1 MPSVDQFESVFKSAS
16 KAPFHYD
23 PRSFARILVVTD
35 TDAAH
40 GQIVGERVRRFLG
53 TVDDRTEW
61 LIAPAADSETVDAL
75 LALVERQRPD
85 LLVTYRN
92 LHSAAWQWPHSL
104 GRHLDVLT
112 QTVHCPVMV
121 IPHPNDQAV
130 FAASMNHARV
140 VMAATDHL
148 AGDGRL
154 VNCAVRLT
162 EPGGKL
168 VLVHIE
174 DDTTFE
180 RYMGVISKIPSIDTD
195 NARETILAQLLKE
208 PHDYVRACR
217 EELARQEVDVSV
229 EEVVSTGHRLS
240 EYKQLIDR
248 HAVELLVMHTR
259 DEDQSGSTVRP
270 AKSEPIR
277 TPVAI
282 SANATQPA
290 APYRSSPTSRLWTS
304 VPDRQNGDR
313 ALERRSGSHAR

>member
-1 MPSVDQFESVFKSAS
+1 MPSVDQFESAFKSAS
-16 KAPFHYD
+16 KASFRYE
-23 PRSFARILVVTD
+23 PRTYSRVLVITD
-35 TDAAH
+35 GDAAR

-53 TVDDRTEW
+53 TVDGGTEW
-61 LIAPAADSETVDAL
+61 LIVPGADSETVDAL
-75 LALVERQRPD
+75 LTLVERQRPD

-130 FAASMNHARV
+130 FAASLNHARV

-154 VNCAVRLT
+154 VNCAVSLT

-174 DDTTFE
+174 DDATFE
-180 RYMGVISKIPSIDTD
+180 RYMGVISRIPSIDTD
-195 NARETILAQLLKE
+195 NARERILAQLLKE

-217 EELARQEVDVSV
+217 EELTRQGVDVSV

-240 EYKQLIDR
+240 EYKQLIDS
-248 HAVELLVMHTR
+248 HAAELLVMHTR
-259 DEDQSGSTVRP
+259 DEDQSAMHGLAYPLAVELRHIP
-270 AKSEPIR
+270 LLL
-277 TPVAI
+277 V
-282 SANATQPA
+282 
-290 APYRSSPTSRLWTS
+290 
-304 VPDRQNGDR
+304 
-313 ALERRSGSHAR
+313 

>member
-1 MPSVDQFESVFKSAS
+1 MPSVDQYESVFKSAS

-61 LIAPAADSETVDAL
+61 LIAPAADSETVDEL

-121 IPHPNDQAV
+121 IPHPNDEAV
-130 FAASMNHARV
+130 FAASMSHARV

-148 AGDGRL
+148 AGDGSL
-154 VNCAVRLT
+154 VNCAISLT

-174 DDTTFE
+174 DDATFE
-180 RYMGVISKIPSIDTD
+180 RYMGVISKVPSIDTD

-217 EELARQEVDVSV
+217 EELARQGGDVSV
-229 EEVVSTGHRLS
+229 EEVVSTGHRLN
-240 EYKQLIDR
+240 EYKQLIAR

-259 DEDQSGSTVRP
+259 DEDQLAMHGLAYPLAVELRHIP
-270 AKSEPIR
+270 LLL
-277 TPVAI
+277 V
-282 SANATQPA
+282 
-290 APYRSSPTSRLWTS
+290 
-304 VPDRQNGDR
+304 
-313 ALERRSGSHAR
+313 

>member
-1 MPSVDQFESVFKSAS
+1 LPSVDQFESVFKSAS
-16 KAPFHYD
+16 KAPFHYE
-23 PRSFARILVVTD
+23 RRTFARVLVVTD

-40 GQIVGERVRRFLG
+40 GRSIGERVRRFLG
-53 TVDDRTEW
+53 SVDGRAQWMT
-61 LIAPAADSETVDAL
+61 APAEDSETVEAL

-112 QTVHCPVMV
+112 QTAHCPVLV
-121 IPHPNDQAV
+121 IPHPNDEAV
-130 FAASMNHARV
+130 FAASMDHTRI

-154 VNCAVRLT
+154 VNYAVSLT

-174 DDTTFE
+174 DDATFE
-180 RYMGVISKIPSIDTD
+180 RYMEVISKIPTIDTD

-208 PHDYVRACR
+208 PRDYVRACR
-217 EELARQEVDVSV
+217 EELARQAVDVSV
-229 EEVVSTGHRLS
+229 EKVVSTGHRLS
-240 EYKQLIDR
+240 EYKQLIDH

-259 DEDQSGSTVRP
+259 DQDQLAMHGLAYPLAVELRHIP
-270 AKSEPIR
+270 LLL
-277 TPVAI
+277 V
-282 SANATQPA
+282 
-290 APYRSSPTSRLWTS
+290 
-304 VPDRQNGDR
+304 
-313 ALERRSGSHAR
+313 

>member
-1 MPSVDQFESVFKSAS
+1 MPNVDQFESVFKSAS
-16 KAPFHYD
+16 KAPFHYE
-23 PRSFARILVVTD
+23 PRTFAKVLVVSD

-40 GQIVGERVRRFLG
+40 GPTIGERVRRFLG
-53 TVDDRTEW
+53 TLDERTQW
-61 LIAPAADSETVDAL
+61 LSAPAGNSETVEAL
-75 LALVERQRPD
+75 LALVEQQRPD

-112 QTVHCPVMV
+112 QTAHCPVMV

-130 FAASMNHARV
+130 FATAMNHTRV

-154 VNCAVRLT
+154 VNCAVSLT

-174 DDTTFE
+174 DDATFE
-180 RYMGVISKIPSIDTD
+180 RYMEVISKIPSIDTD

-208 PHDYVRACR
+208 PRDYARACR
-217 EELARQEVDVSV
+217 EELARQGVDVSV
-229 EEVVSTGHRLS
+229 EEVVSTGHRLG
-240 EYKQLIDR
+240 EYKQLIAS

-259 DEDQSGSTVRP
+259 DEDQLAMHGLAYPLAVELRHIP
-270 AKSEPIR
+270 LLL
-277 TPVAI
+277 V
-282 SANATQPA
+282 
-290 APYRSSPTSRLWTS
+290 
-304 VPDRQNGDR
+304 
-313 ALERRSGSHAR
+313 

>member
-1 MPSVDQFESVFKSAS
+1 LPSVDQFESVFKSAS
-16 KAPFHYD
+16 KAPFHYE
-23 PRSFARILVVTD
+23 PRSFSRILVITD
-35 TDAAH
+35 ADAAH
-40 GQIVGERVRRFLG
+40 GQIIGERVRRFLG
-53 TVDDRTEW
+53 TVDGRAEW
-61 LIAPAADSETVDAL
+61 LIAPAADSETVEAL
-75 LALVERQRPD
+75 LALVERQRPE

-130 FAASMNHARV
+130 FAASMSHARV

-154 VNCAVRLT
+154 VNCAVSFT

-174 DDTTFE
+174 DDATFE
-180 RYMGVISKIPSIDTD
+180 RYMEVISKIPSIDTD
-195 NARETILAQLLKE
+195 NARKTILAQLLKE

-217 EELARQEVDVSV
+217 EELARKGVDVSV

-240 EYKQLIDR
+240 EYKELIDR

-259 DEDQSGSTVRP
+259 DEDQLAMHGLAYPLAVELRHIP
-270 AKSEPIR
+270 LLL
-277 TPVAI
+277 V
-282 SANATQPA
+282 
-290 APYRSSPTSRLWTS
+290 
-304 VPDRQNGDR
+304 
-313 ALERRSGSHAR
+313 